1 MELNEIETLKTKKA
15 QPEAPST
22 SNEYGSLLNEG
33 LNIIINDKQKNVNLS
48 IKDLNEMLQKY
59 IKE

>member
-1 MELNEIETLKTKKA
+1 MDYLFNAKINEDLPNLSADRNNNSVCRGE
-15 QPEAPST
+15 QVH
-22 SNEYGSLLNEG
+22 
-33 LNIIINDKQKNVNLS
+33 NIIINDKQKNVNLF